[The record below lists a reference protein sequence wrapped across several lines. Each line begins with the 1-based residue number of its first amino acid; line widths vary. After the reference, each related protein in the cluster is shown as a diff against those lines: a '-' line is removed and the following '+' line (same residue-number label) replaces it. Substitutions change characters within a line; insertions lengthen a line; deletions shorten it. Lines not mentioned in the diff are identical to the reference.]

1 MPKSLT
7 ISIDN
12 KEYHVI
18 GENEELI
25 KKSAELLNKKIQE
38 ISANIGNVPS
48 LTKTTLAAL
57 NIADLEM
64 ANEMNYL
71 KNLEY
76 VSTEINK
83 IAEFINSKIE
93 NKNYNN

>member
-38 ISANIGNVPS
+38 ISASIGNVPS

-64 ANEMNYL
+64 ANEMNHL

-76 VSTEINK
+76 VSTEINE

-93 NKNYNN
+93 DENYN